1 MKPEQRQRIM
11 EKAVKALQAGKFSQA
26 FSTINKINQLKSQQ
40 NFQSLELAAY
50 SLFQQQKFERA
61 RDAYQQALALCD
73 NLQQRN
79 NCYKNIGL
87 AEQQLGLL
95 QAAIA
100 SFEQC
105 FTLID
110 GADNADIASPLGE
123 CYLAEGRF
131 QQLSELCAKMRH
143 WPGQLAKAL
152 ALEISAAKLQNQR
165 QQTLDGI
172 EALLQ
177 HSALIEEWQVAF
189 AIDTLMFIREH
200 QRAEQLLQQA
210 AIDYPNKSWIVYYRA
225 ELALRQKHPEQC
237 IELLSDELINQLDFM
252 RKKAAYKLRA
262 DAKDLL
268 QDYSAA
274 FNDYSAMAALNH
286 QRAQMQSHQ
295 DLVAPYQKLDLNF
308 IKQQPPLAQN
318 DAEPEPVF
326 MMGFNRSGTTLL
338 ENILDTQQRV
348 IALSETRS
356 LYSVGEAM
364 SQQLNKRY
372 PEDLATLS
380 PSERQL
386 LRQGYYDYIM
396 ELGFELKPDSVIV
409 DKFPLY
415 TVELPLILSLFPKAK
430 IIFCLRHPAD
440 VCLSNFQQNSANN
453 QQQAKLNRLADCFSY
468 YQQVFTLFQRYQ
480 QQLDLNIHYVRYE
493 DLVEDLEP
501 QAEALFEFLN
511 LSVCED
517 YRQFNQHA
525 QQKIVMSASSNQVVE
540 EIYQHSRYK
549 WLNYQTQLQPH
560 LAKVA
565 QFVEQFAYPPLS

>member
-105 FTLID
+105 FALID

-131 QQLSELCAKMRH
+131 QQLTELCAKMRH

-200 QRAEQLLQQA
+200 KRAEQLLQQA

-262 DAKDLL
+262 DARDQL

-286 QRAQMQSHQ
+286 QRAQAQSHQ
-295 DLVAPYQKLDLNF
+295 DLVASYQKLDLNF
-308 IKQQPPLAQN
+308 IKQQPTLAQN

-356 LYSVGEAM
+356 LYSVGQAM

-386 LRQGYYDYIM
+386 LRQGYYDYIR

-511 LSVCED
+511 LPVSED
-517 YRQFNQHA
+517 YHQFNQHA

>member
-11 EKAVKALQAGKFSQA
+11 EKAVKALQAGKYSQA
-26 FSTINKINQLKSQQ
+26 FSTISKINQLKSQQ
-40 NFQSLELAAY
+40 DFQSLELAAY

-105 FTLID
+105 FALID
-110 GADNADIASPLGE
+110 AADNADIASPLGE

-131 QQLSELCAKMRH
+131 QQLAELCAKMRL

-165 QQTLDGI
+165 QACLEGI

-200 QRAEQLLQQA
+200 ARAEQLLQQA
-210 AIDYPNKSWIVYYRA
+210 SIDYPNKSWIVYYRA

-262 DAKDLL
+262 DALDQLKD
-268 QDYSAA
+268 YPAA

-286 QRAQMQSHQ
+286 QRAQAQSQQ
-295 DLVAPYQKLDLNF
+295 DLVARYQKLDLSF
-308 IKQQPPLAQN
+308 VKQQPALDN
-318 DAEPEPVF
+318 TDAEPEPIF

-356 LYSVGEAM
+356 LFSVSETIV
-364 SQQLNKRY
+364 QQLNKRY

-380 PSERQL
+380 TEERQL
-386 LRQGYYDYIM
+386 LRQRYYTYIK
-396 ELGFELKPDSVIV
+396 ELGFELNSDSIII

-453 QQQAKLNRLADCFSY
+453 QQQAHLNRLADCFKY
-468 YQQVFTLFQRYQ
+468 YQQVFTLFQHYQ

-493 DLVEDLEP
+493 DVVEDLEQ
-501 QAEALFEFLN
+501 QAEAIFEFLG
-511 LSVCED
+511 LPVSED
-517 YRQFNQHA
+517 YRQFNRHS
-525 QQKIVMSASSNQVVE
+525 QQKIVLSASSNQVVQP
-540 EIYQHSRYK
+540 IYSNSRYK
-549 WLNYQTQLQPH
+549 WLNYQEQLQPH
-560 LAKVA
+560 LTKVEN
-565 QFVEQFAYPPLS
+565 FIEQFGYPALG

>member
-1 MKPEQRQRIM
+1 
-11 EKAVKALQAGKFSQA
+11 
-26 FSTINKINQLKSQQ
+26 
-40 NFQSLELAAY
+40 
-50 SLFQQQKFERA
+50 
-61 RDAYQQALALCD
+61 
-73 NLQQRN
+73 
-79 NCYKNIGL
+79 
-87 AEQQLGLL
+87 
-95 QAAIA
+95 
-100 SFEQC
+100 
-105 FTLID
+105 
-110 GADNADIASPLGE
+110 
-123 CYLAEGRF
+123 
-131 QQLSELCAKMRH
+131 
-143 WPGQLAKAL
+143 
-152 ALEISAAKLQNQR
+152 
-165 QQTLDGI
+165 
-172 EALLQ
+172 
-177 HSALIEEWQVAF
+177 
-189 AIDTLMFIREH
+189 
-200 QRAEQLLQQA
+200 
-210 AIDYPNKSWIVYYRA
+210 
-225 ELALRQKHPEQC
+225 
-237 IELLSDELINQLDFM
+237 
-252 RKKAAYKLRA
+252 
-262 DAKDLL
+262 
-268 QDYSAA
+268 
-274 FNDYSAMAALNH
+274 
-286 QRAQMQSHQ
+286 
-295 DLVAPYQKLDLNF
+295 
-308 IKQQPPLAQN
+308 
-318 DAEPEPVF
+318 

-372 PEDLATLS
+372 AEDLATLS

-386 LRQGYYDYIM
+386 LRQGYYDYIR

-415 TVELPLILSLFPKAK
+415 TVELPLILCLFPKAK

-511 LSVCED
+511 LPVSED